1 MSLAITRDFTF
12 EQWINGERMR
22 AWEQFLQTQEAEL
35 GQETVQKWLRPLKI
49 LRFDACN
56 LYIEAKDSF
65 QALWFEEHIRPKVLS
80 NLFNGNNKSIK
91 LHLTVANLPPAVQ
104 KQAVKKTHLVNGRN
118 IPFNLAFDD
127 LDPLCRFQHFIAN
140 EENRLTHQLL
150 QEIAGLAHQFNP
162 ATLCTFNPIYI
173 YGNCGSG
180 KTHLLM
186 SLAHAFRDQGLK
198 TVYVRAETFTD
209 HVVTAIRAGEMSTFR
224 QAYRHIDVL
233 LVDDVHVFSR
243 KGATQEEFFHTF
255 NTLHLN
261 GKQIILASSSA
272 PQELQF
278 IEPRLI
284 SRFEWGIVLPLKS
297 LKSEEMRGLIHAKAE
312 ALQFHLPNKITDY
325 LIETFKSN
333 PKVLVR
339 ALEGLILRLHLDA
352 KNSINHLTPVA
363 VKTLLADLIE
373 EEQKSAV
380 TPAKI
385 IQIVSEHYGLR
396 TEDILGKAQTRECV
410 LPRQLAMHICR
421 FQLKM
426 PFMKI
431 GDLFSRDHSTV
442 MSSIR
447 QIQKALDMNA
457 PDILGTWQAVIKKL
471 QQG

>member
-1 MSLAITRDFTF
+1 
-12 EQWINGERMR
+12 MR
-22 AWEQFLQTQEAEL
+22 AWEQFLHAQETEL
-35 GQETVQKWLRPLKI
+35 GHETVQKWLRSLKI

-56 LYIEAKDSF
+56 LYVEAKDSF
-65 QALWFEEHIRPKVLS
+65 QALWFEEHIRPKILTK
-80 NLFNGNNKSIK
+80 LFNGNNKSIK
-91 LHLTVANLPPAVQ
+91 LHLTVANLPPAV
-104 KQAVKKTHLVNGRN
+104 KKHPIKKAHLNNGKN
-118 IPFNLAFDD
+118 IPFNLTFDD
-127 LDPLCRFQHFIAN
+127 LDPLCRFQHFISN

-150 QEIAGLAHQFNP
+150 SEIAGLPHQNCQT
-162 ATLCTFNPIYI
+162 TLCTYNPIYI

-198 TVYVRAETFTD
+198 TIYVRAETFTD

-261 GKQIILASSSA
+261 GKQIVLASSYA

-278 IEPRLI
+278 VEPRLI

-297 LKSEEMRGLIHAKAE
+297 LRSVEMRALIHAKAE

-325 LIETFKSN
+325 LIETFTST
-333 PKVLVR
+333 PKALIR
-339 ALEGLILRLHLDA
+339 SLEGLILRLHLDS
-352 KNSINHLTPVA
+352 KNSINHLTPTA
-363 VKTLLADLIE
+363 VRTLLADLIE
-373 EEQKSAV
+373 DEQKSAI

-385 IQIVSEHYGLR
+385 IQTVSEQYGLR

-421 FQLKM
+421 SQLKM

-431 GDLFSRDHSTV
+431 GDLFARDHSTV
-442 MSSIR
+442 MSSIK
-447 QIQKALDMNA
+447 QIQKALDLNT
-457 PDILGTWQAVIKKL
+457 PEILGSWQAVIKKL